1 MFQLCL
7 EIEQSLIQELHLA
20 FSLAIHMALK
30 DINSTT
36 FILIPLLFPEMPYF
50 MRQYFVM
57 LLVQIIFHIQ
67 CICMKCSFIHS
78 FSNAS

>member
-20 FSLAIHMALK
+20 FSLVIHMALK

-36 FILIPLLFPEMPYF
+36 FILIPLLFPEIPYF
-50 MRQYFVM
+50 MRQYFLM

-67 CICMKCSFIHS
+67 CICMKVFLHPFI
-78 FSNAS
+78 F